1 VGAVYP
7 PLSCCKKAYRR
18 KKRFC
23 SHVKPVGIIF
33 WDADQISFFATHRIN
48 IPPYMEEQVII
59 LRFQFQLLDF
69 IEQLYVFSV
78 QLPSD
83 QISEKNLMGQEPNLH
98 NIATKRF

>member
-1 VGAVYP
+1 
-7 PLSCCKKAYRR
+7 
-18 KKRFC
+18 
-23 SHVKPVGIIF
+23 
-33 WDADQISFFATHRIN
+33 
-48 IPPYMEEQVII
+48 MEEQVII